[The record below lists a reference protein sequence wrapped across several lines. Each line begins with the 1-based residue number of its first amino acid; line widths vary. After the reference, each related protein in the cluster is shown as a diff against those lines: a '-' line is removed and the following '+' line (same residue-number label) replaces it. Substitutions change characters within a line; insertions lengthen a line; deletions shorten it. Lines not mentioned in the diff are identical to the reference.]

1 MMRDEFRIIDR
12 NYYRYTFYSIDI
24 ILKNYFLIITLLR
37 IRRIGFKNQSW
48 EYISRLIIVIIRT
61 YKILEI
67 KF

>member
-1 MMRDEFRIIDR
+1 MDFESSIEIIIVIP
-12 NYYRYTFYSIDI
+12 FCSIDI
-24 ILKNYFLIITLLR
+24 ILKKLLLNYLLSLR

>member
-1 MMRDEFRIIDR
+1 MMRDGFRIIDR
-12 NYYRYTFYSIDI
+12 NYYRYTFCSIDI

>member
-1 MMRDEFRIIDR
+1 MNFESSIEIIIVIP
-12 NYYRYTFYSIDI
+12 FCSIDI
-24 ILKNYFLIITLLR
+24 ILKKLLLNYLLSLR

>member
-1 MMRDEFRIIDR
+1 MNFESSIEIIIVIP
-12 NYYRYTFYSIDI
+12 FCSIDI
-24 ILKNYFLIITLLR
+24 ILKKLLFNYLLSLR